1 MFKSNMQ
8 SNMPLIPKVCVATF
22 ARYTNLSKIKIHLYL
37 NKIVTFVLKWRE
49 AVHMSCKLEW

>member
-37 NKIVTFVLKWRE
+37 NKIVTSIFETEGVLR
-49 AVHMSCKLEW
+49 ASTI